1 MRRSI
6 IIVDDF
12 HENPKEVRDYAIQAE
27 YNREESSTYPGVNS
41 TTGFQE
47 DLLKSKIESILQRP
61 IKPSNPFGYFRYSWE
76 TADEENSKL
85 QKVHVDNGW
94 EFGGVCYLSTPEQLK
109 DNPDSGTLFARHKTL
124 KTDATPRTKEE
135 AELFGYSHYEELRQS
150 IIYGD
155 GLDLNKWDT
164 YARVPPKFNRLILF
178 RAWMYHSHH
187 INFGP
192 KDPAQS
198 RLVQLFFFN
207 L

>member
-6 IIVDDF
+6 IIVDEF
-12 HENPKEVRDYAIQAE
+12 HDNPEEVREYAISAT
-27 YNREESSTYPGVNS
+27 YTKKEENTFPGENS

-47 DLLKSKIESILQRP
+47 DLLKSKIEHILQRP

-76 TADEENSKL
+76 TSDAENSKL

-94 EFGGVCYLSTPEQLK
+94 EFGGVCYLNTPEQLK
-109 DNPDSGTLFARHKTL
+109 DHQDAGTLFTRHKAL
-124 KTDATPRTKEE
+124 KIDQTPRTKEE
-135 AELFGYSHYEELRQS
+135 AELFGYTHYDELRQS

-155 GLDLNKWDT
+155 GLDLDKWDV
-164 YARVPPKFNRLILF
+164 YARCLPKFNRLVLF

-187 INFGP
+187 VNFGN
-192 KDPAQS
+192 KNPADS

-207 L
+207 T

>member
-6 IIVDDF
+6 IITDDF
-12 HENPKEVRDYAIQAE
+12 HNNPEEVREYAINAE
-27 YNREESSTYPGVNS
+27 YSKEESSTYPGYNS

-47 DLLKSKIESILQRP
+47 DLLKLKIESILQRP
-61 IKPSNPFGYFRYSWE
+61 IKPSNPFGYFRYSWK
-76 TADEENSKL
+76 TSDEENSKL

-94 EFGGVCYLSTPEQLK
+94 EFGGVCYLNTPEQLK
-109 DNPDSGTLFARHKTL
+109 DHQDSGTLFARHKTL

-135 AELFGYSHYEELRQS
+135 AELFGYTQYNELRQS

-155 GLDLNKWDT
+155 GLDLDKWDV
-164 YARVPPKFNRLILF
+164 YARCLPKFNRLVLF

-187 INFGP
+187 VNFGP
-192 KDPAQS
+192 KNPAES

-207 L
+207 T

>member
-27 YNREESSTYPGVNS
+27 YNRDPENTYSGFNS

-47 DLLKSKIESILQRP
+47 DLLQSKIESILQRP

-124 KTDATPRTKEE
+124 KTDSTPRTKEE
-135 AELFGYSHYEELRQS
+135 AELFGYSHYDELRES

-155 GLDLNKWDT
+155 GLDLDKWSV

-187 INFGP
+187 INFGH

>member
-6 IIVDDF
+6 IILDDF
-12 HENPKEVRDYAIQAE
+12 HDNPQEVRDYAISAT
-27 YNREESSTYPGVNS
+27 YSKSPDNTYPGENS

-47 DLLKSKIESILQRP
+47 DLLKSKIETILQRP

-76 TADEENSKL
+76 TSDQENEKL

-109 DNPDSGTLFARHKTL
+109 ANPNSGTLFARHKAL
-124 KTDATPRTKEE
+124 KIDATPRTAEE
-135 AELFGYSHYEELRQS
+135 AEIFGYTHYDELRQS

-155 GLDLNKWDT
+155 GLDLNKWET
-164 YARVPPKFNRLILF
+164 YAKVSPKFNRLVLF
-178 RAWMYHSHH
+178 RSWMYHSHFV
-187 INFGP
+187 NFGP
-192 KDPAQS
+192 QDPAQS

-207 L
+207 T

>member
-12 HENPKEVRDYAIQAE
+12 HENPKEVRDYAISA
-27 YNREESSTYPGVNS
+27 TYTKKEDNTFPGENT

-76 TADEENSKL
+76 TSDAENSKL

-109 DNPDSGTLFARHKTL
+109 DNPDSGTLFARHKGL
-124 KTDATPRTKEE
+124 KIDATPRTKEE
-135 AELFGYSHYEELRQS
+135 AELFGYSHYDELRES

-155 GLDLNKWDT
+155 GLDLNKWET
-164 YARVPPKFNRLILF
+164 YARIPPKFNRLVLF
-178 RAWMYHSHH
+178 RSWMYHSHF
-187 INFGP
+187 INFGI

>member
-6 IIVDDF
+6 IIIDDF
-12 HENPKEVRDYAIQAE
+12 HENPQEVRDYAISAT
-27 YNREESSTYPGVNS
+27 YSTEESSTYPGKNS

-47 DLLKSKIESILQRP
+47 DLLKSKIETILQRP
-61 IKPSNPFGYFRYSWE
+61 IKPSSPFGYFRYSWE
-76 TADEENSKL
+76 TSDQENEKL

-109 DNPDSGTLFARHKTL
+109 ANPNSGTLFARHKDL
-124 KTDATPRTKEE
+124 KIDATPRTKEE
-135 AELFGYSHYEELRQS
+135 AEIFGYTHYDELRQS

-155 GLDLNKWDT
+155 GLDLNKWET
-164 YARVPPKFNRLILF
+164 YAKVSPKFNRLVLF
-178 RAWMYHSHH
+178 RSWMYHSHH

-192 KDPAQS
+192 QDPAQS

-207 L
+207 T

>member
-6 IIVDDF
+6 IITDDF
-12 HENPKEVRDYAIQAE
+12 HDNPEEVRNYAISAT
-27 YNREESSTYPGVNS
+27 YTKEESSTYPGLNS

-47 DLLKSKIESILQRP
+47 DTLKSKIETLLQKP
-61 IKPSNPFGYFRYSWE
+61 IKPSNPFGYFRYSWN
-76 TADEENSKL
+76 TADQENEKL
-85 QKVHVDNGW
+85 QKYHVDNGW

-109 DNPDSGTLFARHKTL
+109 ANPNSGTLFARHKAL
-124 KTDATPRTKEE
+124 KIDATPRTAEE
-135 AELFGYSHYEELRQS
+135 AEIFGYSHYDELRES

-155 GLDLNKWDT
+155 GLDENKWDS
-164 YARVPPKFNRLILF
+164 YARVLPKFNRLVLF
-178 RAWMYHSHH
+178 RSWMYHSHFV
-187 INFGP
+187 NFGP

>member
-6 IIVDDF
+6 IITDDF
-12 HENPKEVRDYAIQAE
+12 HDDPQEVRDYAISATYSRDPE
-27 YNREESSTYPGVNS
+27 NTYPGKNS

-47 DLLKSKIESILQRP
+47 DLLKSKIETILQRP
-61 IKPSNPFGYFRYSWE
+61 IKPSNPFGYFRYSWD
-76 TADEENSKL
+76 TADQENSKL

-109 DNPDSGTLFARHKTL
+109 ANPDSGTLFARHKKL
-124 KTDATPRTKEE
+124 KIDATPRTKEE
-135 AELFGYSHYEELRQS
+135 AEIFGYTHYDELRQS

-155 GLDLNKWDT
+155 GLDLDKWDC
-164 YARVPPKFNRLILF
+164 YAKVLPKFNRLVLF
-178 RAWMYHSHH
+178 RSWMYHSHH
-187 INFGP
+187 INFGI

>member
-6 IIVDDF
+6 IILDDF
-12 HENPKEVRDYAIQAE
+12 HENPEEVRDYAINAE
-27 YNREESSTYPGVNS
+27 YNKEEKSTYPGLNS

-61 IKPSNPFGYFRYSWE
+61 IKPSYPFGYFRYSWQ
-76 TADEENSKL
+76 TADAENSKL

-94 EFGGVCYLSTPEQLK
+94 EFGGVCYLSTSEQLK
-109 DNPDSGTLFARHKTL
+109 ANPNSGTLFARHKAL
-124 KTDATPRTKEE
+124 KIDSTPRTKEE
-135 AELFGYSHYEELRQS
+135 AEIFGYTHYDELRQS

-155 GLDLNKWDT
+155 GLDLDKWNC
-164 YARVPPKFNRLILF
+164 YAKIPPKFNRLVLF
-178 RAWMYHSHH
+178 RSWMYHSHFV
-187 INFGP
+187 NFGP

>member
-6 IIVDDF
+6 IIIDDF
-12 HENPKEVRDYAIQAE
+12 HENPEEVRNYAISAT
-27 YNREESSTYPGVNS
+27 YSSEEKSTYPGLNS

-47 DLLKSKIESILQRP
+47 DLLKSKIETILQRQ
-61 IKPSNPFGYFRYSWE
+61 IKPSNPFGYFRYSWN
-76 TADEENSKL
+76 TADQENPKL

-109 DNPDSGTLFARHKTL
+109 ANPDSGTLFARHKKL
-124 KTDATPRTKEE
+124 KIDATPRTAEE
-135 AELFGYSHYEELRQS
+135 AEIFDYTHYDELRQS

-155 GLDLNKWDT
+155 GLDLDKWDC
-164 YARVPPKFNRLILF
+164 YARIPPKFNRLILF
-178 RAWMYHSHH
+178 RSWMYHSHH
-187 INFGP
+187 INFGI

>member
-6 IIVDDF
+6 IILDDF
-12 HENPKEVRDYAIQAE
+12 HDNPQEVRNYAISAT
-27 YNREESSTYPGVNS
+27 YTKEEKSTYPGTNS

-47 DLLKSKIESILQRP
+47 DLLKSKIETILQRP

-76 TADEENSKL
+76 TSDQENEKL

-109 DNPDSGTLFARHKTL
+109 ANPDSGTLFARHKAL
-124 KTDATPRTKEE
+124 KIDATPRTKEE
-135 AELFGYSHYEELRQS
+135 AEIFGYTHYDELRQS

-155 GLDLNKWDT
+155 GLDLNKWET
-164 YARVPPKFNRLILF
+164 YAKISPKFNRLVLF
-178 RAWMYHSHH
+178 RSWMYHSHH
-187 INFGP
+187 INFGIQ
-192 KDPAQS
+192 DPAQS

-207 L
+207 T

>member
-6 IIVDDF
+6 IITDDF
-12 HENPKEVRDYAIQAE
+12 HEDPHLVRNYAISAE
-27 YNREESSTYPGVNS
+27 YKKEETSTYPGYNS

-47 DLLKSKIESILQRP
+47 DLLKSKIETILQRP

-94 EFGGVCYLSTPEQLK
+94 EFGGVCYLNTPEQLK
-109 DNPDSGTLFARHKTL
+109 DHQDAGTLFARHKIL

-135 AELFGYSHYEELRQS
+135 AELFGYNHYDELRQS

-155 GLDLNKWDT
+155 GLDLDKWDL
-164 YARVPPKFNRLILF
+164 YSKVPPKFNRLILF

>member
-12 HENPKEVRDYAIQAE
+12 HENPEEVRNYAISAT
-27 YNREESSTYPGVNS
+27 YTKEESSTYPGLNS

-47 DLLKSKIESILQRP
+47 DLLKSKIESILQRQ
-61 IKPSNPFGYFRYSWE
+61 IKPSNPFGYFRYSWD
-76 TADEENSKL
+76 TADQENEKL
-85 QKVHVDNGW
+85 QKYHVDNGW

-109 DNPDSGTLFARHKTL
+109 DNPDSGTLFARHKAL
-124 KTDATPRTKEE
+124 KIDATPRTKEE
-135 AELFGYSHYEELRQS
+135 AEIFGYSHYDELRES

-155 GLDLNKWDT
+155 GLDENKWDS
-164 YARVPPKFNRLILF
+164 YARVLPKFNRLILF
-178 RAWMYHSHH
+178 RSWMYHSHH

-192 KDPAQS
+192 QDPAQS